1 MRLRCSL
8 PYVLLD
14 VYGGCSL
21 KPLQNFIFLIVIK
34 NKFLKFQLVI
44 FFFFFFFFFFEFINS
59 EVLQRSHYK
68 SPFSGCCPYLNLKHY
83 IYLLINLN
91 LNTNI

>member
-1 MRLRCSL
+1 MLKFLSIILLEALPKLTMRLRYSL

-44 FFFFFFFFFFEFINS
+44 FFW
-59 EVLQRSHYK
+59 
-68 SPFSGCCPYLNLKHY
+68 NL
-83 IYLLINLN
+83 
-91 LNTNI
+91 